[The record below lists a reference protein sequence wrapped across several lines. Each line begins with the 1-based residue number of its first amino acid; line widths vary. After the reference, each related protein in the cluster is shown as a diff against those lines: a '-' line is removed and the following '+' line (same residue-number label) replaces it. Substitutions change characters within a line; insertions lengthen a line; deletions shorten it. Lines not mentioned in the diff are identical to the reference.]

1 MEDERLR
8 IARPPVLVE
17 NLRAVTGSDISHG
30 IGSFV
35 SFRGDCA
42 KADSRPAQA
51 ACKRRRAT
59 GGDERPA
66 TDHEILKYGHAVI
79 LRVEPRSEERR
90 VGKECVSTCRTRWSP

>member
-1 MEDERLR
+1 M
-8 IARPPVLVE
+8 
-17 NLRAVTGSDISHG
+17 
-30 IGSFV
+30 
-35 SFRGDCA
+35 SFRRDCA

-79 LRVEPRSEERR
+79 LRVEPMPYTGCPGRDRPTWDKDFGRQRDYTGDAPRLCQGRDRLATSPRR
-90 VGKECVSTCRTRWSP
+90 PSLLEG